1 MIIYPAI
8 DLKNKK
14 CVRLYKGDFAK
25 EEIFNDS
32 PLDQAQQFEK
42 LGFDNL
48 HIVDLDRTLDSDT
61 SNLSSIK
68 EIRKHTSLKI
78 QVGGG
83 LRTLKDIEEVL
94 DLGVENIVMGTAAV
108 TNTELLKMVAAKYPQ
123 KISVGIDVRKGFLAL
138 KGWTD
143 QTKLLAADFVEQIK
157 NYQIKSIIFTDI
169 DKDGTKQGVNLEETV
184 KLASLSSVPVIASGG
199 VASMKDILSIQ
210 KTNII
215 KGVVVINQTGMG
227 GYIPENILVYI
238 AIHKNHRGEG
248 LGRKLMQKA
257 IDHAN
262 GDIALHVEANNPAKF
277 LYEKMGFTNPYLEM
291 RLKK

>member
-123 KISVGIDVRKGFLAL
+123 KISVGMDVRKGFLAL

-210 KTNII
+210 QTNII
-215 KGVVVINQTGMG
+215 KGVIVG
-227 GYIPENILVYI
+227 
-238 AIHKNHRGEG
+238 
-248 LGRKLMQKA
+248 KA
-257 IDHAN
+257 IYDGSIN
-262 GDIALHVEANNPAKF
+262 
-277 LYEKMGFTNPYLEM
+277 
-291 RLKK
+291 LKELVKIS

>member
-108 TNTELLKMVAAKYPQ
+108 TNTELLKLVAAKYPQ
-123 KISVGIDVRKGFLAL
+123 KISVGMDVRKGFLAL

-199 VASMKDILSIQ
+199 VASMKDILSIKQ
-210 KTNII
+210 TNII
-215 KGVVVINQTGMG
+215 KGVIVG
-227 GYIPENILVYI
+227 
-238 AIHKNHRGEG
+238 
-248 LGRKLMQKA
+248 KA
-257 IDHAN
+257 IYDGSIN
-262 GDIALHVEANNPAKF
+262 LKELAKIS
-277 LYEKMGFTNPYLEM
+277 
-291 RLKK
+291 

>member
-108 TNTELLKMVAAKYPQ
+108 TNTELLKLVAAKYPQ
-123 KISVGIDVRKGFLAL
+123 KISVGMDVRKGFLAL

-199 VASMKDILSIQ
+199 VASIKDIFSIQ
-210 KTNII
+210 QTNII
-215 KGVVVINQTGMG
+215 KGVIVG
-227 GYIPENILVYI
+227 
-238 AIHKNHRGEG
+238 
-248 LGRKLMQKA
+248 KA
-257 IDHAN
+257 IYDGSIN
-262 GDIALHVEANNPAKF
+262 LKELAKI
-277 LYEKMGFTNPYLEM
+277 N
-291 RLKK
+291 

>member
-42 LGFDNL
+42 LGFKNL
-48 HIVDLDRTLDSDT
+48 HIVDLDRTLDSKT
-61 SNLSSIK
+61 SNLNLIK
-68 EIRKHTSLKI
+68 EIAKHTSLKI

-83 LRTLKDIEEVL
+83 LRTSKDIEEVL

-108 TNTELLKMVAAKYPQ
+108 TNTELLKMISTKHPM
-123 KISVGIDVRKGFLAL
+123 KISVGMDVRKGFLAL

-143 QTKLLAADFVEQIK
+143 QTKLLAADFLEQIK
-157 NYQIKSIIFTDI
+157 TYPIKSIIFTDI
-169 DKDGTKQGVNLEETV
+169 DKDGTKQGVNLEETL
-184 KLASLSSVPVIASGG
+184 KLALLSAVPVIASGG
-199 VASMKDILSIQ
+199 VANLEDIVSIQ

-215 KGVVVINQTGMG
+215 KGVIVG
-227 GYIPENILVYI
+227 
-238 AIHKNHRGEG
+238 
-248 LGRKLMQKA
+248 KA
-257 IDHAN
+257 IYDGSIN
-262 GDIALHVEANNPAKF
+262 
-277 LYEKMGFTNPYLEM
+277 LEE
-291 RLKK
+291 LVKII

>member
-108 TNTELLKMVAAKYPQ
+108 NNTELLKMVAAKYPQ
-123 KISVGIDVRKGFLAL
+123 KISVGMDVRKGFLAL

-199 VASMKDILSIQ
+199 VASMKDIFSIQ
-210 KTNII
+210 QTNII
-215 KGVVVINQTGMG
+215 KGVIVG
-227 GYIPENILVYI
+227 
-238 AIHKNHRGEG
+238 
-248 LGRKLMQKA
+248 KA
-257 IDHAN
+257 IYDGSIN
-262 GDIALHVEANNPAKF
+262 LKELAKI
-277 LYEKMGFTNPYLEM
+277 N
-291 RLKK
+291 

>member
-123 KISVGIDVRKGFLAL
+123 KISVGMDVRKGFLAL

-199 VASMKDILSIQ
+199 VASMKDIFLIQ
-210 KTNII
+210 QTNII
-215 KGVVVINQTGMG
+215 KGVIVG
-227 GYIPENILVYI
+227 
-238 AIHKNHRGEG
+238 
-248 LGRKLMQKA
+248 KA
-257 IDHAN
+257 IYDGSIN
-262 GDIALHVEANNPAKF
+262 LKELAKIS
-277 LYEKMGFTNPYLEM
+277 
-291 RLKK
+291 

>member
-48 HIVDLDRTLDSDT
+48 HIVDLDRTLDSDI

-94 DLGVENIVMGTAAV
+94 DLGVENIIMGTAAV
-108 TNTELLKMVAAKYPQ
+108 TNTELLKMVTAKYPQ
-123 KISVGIDVRKGFLAL
+123 KISVGMDVRKGFLAL

-199 VASMKDILSIQ
+199 VASMKDILSIKQ
-210 KTNII
+210 TNII
-215 KGVVVINQTGMG
+215 KGVIVG
-227 GYIPENILVYI
+227 
-238 AIHKNHRGEG
+238 
-248 LGRKLMQKA
+248 KA
-257 IDHAN
+257 IYDGSIN
-262 GDIALHVEANNPAKF
+262 LKELAKIS
-277 LYEKMGFTNPYLEM
+277 
-291 RLKK
+291 

>member
-42 LGFDNL
+42 LGFKNL
-48 HIVDLDRTLDSDT
+48 HIVDLDRTLDSRT
-61 SNLSSIK
+61 SNLNSIK
-68 EIRKHTSLKI
+68 EIAKHTSLKI

-83 LRTLKDIEEVL
+83 LRTSKDIEEVL

-108 TNTELLKMVAAKYPQ
+108 TNTELLKMISTKHPM
-123 KISVGIDVRKGFLAL
+123 KISVGMDVRKGFLAL

-143 QTKLLAADFVEQIK
+143 QTKLLAADFLEQIK
-157 NYQIKSIIFTDI
+157 TYPIKSIIFTDI
-169 DKDGTKQGVNLEETV
+169 DKDGTKQGVNLEETL
-184 KLASLSSVPVIASGG
+184 KLASLSTVPVIASGG
-199 VASMKDILSIQ
+199 VANLEDIVSIQ

-215 KGVVVINQTGMG
+215 KGVIVG
-227 GYIPENILVYI
+227 
-238 AIHKNHRGEG
+238 
-248 LGRKLMQKA
+248 KA
-257 IDHAN
+257 IYDGSIN
-262 GDIALHVEANNPAKF
+262 
-277 LYEKMGFTNPYLEM
+277 LEE
-291 RLKK
+291 LVKII

>member
-48 HIVDLDRTLDSDT
+48 HIVDLDRTLASDT

-123 KISVGIDVRKGFLAL
+123 KISVGMDVRKGFLAL

-215 KGVVVINQTGMG
+215 KGVVVG
-227 GYIPENILVYI
+227 
-238 AIHKNHRGEG
+238 
-248 LGRKLMQKA
+248 KA
-257 IDHAN
+257 IYDGSIN
-262 GDIALHVEANNPAKF
+262 LKELAKIS
-277 LYEKMGFTNPYLEM
+277 
-291 RLKK
+291 

>member
-123 KISVGIDVRKGFLAL
+123 KISVGMDVRKGFLAL

-199 VASMKDILSIQ
+199 VASMKDIFSIQ
-210 KTNII
+210 QTNII
-215 KGVVVINQTGMG
+215 KGVIVG
-227 GYIPENILVYI
+227 
-238 AIHKNHRGEG
+238 
-248 LGRKLMQKA
+248 KA
-257 IDHAN
+257 IYDGSIN
-262 GDIALHVEANNPAKF
+262 LKELAKIS
-277 LYEKMGFTNPYLEM
+277 
-291 RLKK
+291 

>member
-42 LGFDNL
+42 LGFKNL
-48 HIVDLDRTLDSDT
+48 HIVDLDRTLDSKT
-61 SNLSSIK
+61 SNLNSIK
-68 EIRKHTSLKI
+68 EIAKHTSLKI

-83 LRTLKDIEEVL
+83 LRTSKDIEEVL

-108 TNTELLKMVAAKYPQ
+108 TNTELLKMISTKHPM
-123 KISVGIDVRKGFLAL
+123 KISVGMDVRKGFLAL

-143 QTKLLAADFVEQIK
+143 QTKLLAADFLEQIK
-157 NYQIKSIIFTDI
+157 TYPIKSIIFTDI
-169 DKDGTKQGVNLEETV
+169 DKDGTKQGVNLEETL
-184 KLASLSSVPVIASGG
+184 KLASLSTVPVIASGG
-199 VASMKDILSIQ
+199 VANLEDIVSIQ

-215 KGVVVINQTGMG
+215 QGVIVG
-227 GYIPENILVYI
+227 
-238 AIHKNHRGEG
+238 
-248 LGRKLMQKA
+248 KA
-257 IDHAN
+257 IYDGSIN
-262 GDIALHVEANNPAKF
+262 
-277 LYEKMGFTNPYLEM
+277 LEE
-291 RLKK
+291 LVKII